1 MAAIRTEEI
10 TCYTP
15 AKLHVIP
22 GGENGAAKAQGWHP
36 SMGPRPASQL
46 PTGESALRASSKSPN
61 YALRRLVVAL
71 AAIALLTG
79 VTWGVGTLAF
89 SATPVS
95 SGTQYVVQPGDT
107 LWSIAQDHAPNSDP
121 RRTVEAIRTL
131 NRIGP
136 EIRPGQQIFLPD

>member
-1 MAAIRTEEI
+1 MPPRLRAGTR
-10 TCYTP
+10 P
-15 AKLHVIP
+15 
-22 GGENGAAKAQGWHP
+22 W
-36 SMGPRPASQL
+36 GP
-46 PTGESALRASSKSPN
+46 ALRVNCRRGRARSGVQQESN